1 VVEGLTRRTVSP
13 TQKAPR
19 EAGRSISVAGV
30 INAGCYCRARG
41 LLGWSE
47 TELAISAG
55 LSLPTVKRYETG
67 GAKVSEDAAAKMVSA
82 LEAAGVIFVEEN
94 GHSPGV
100 RLRKGQP
107 EGNSAMTLIEFL
119 NAVSLYEK
127 TELWSKGIHVPGQA
141 LPRFGFTL
149 VGVDRTGFHL
159 MLDDGKM
166 LGSIQ
171 WREGGAHYDPP
182 LQHGRSSGPVD
193 PEHLNQWVSL
203 AYVRSLSAP

>member
-1 VVEGLTRRTVSP
+1 MTPVR
-13 TQKAPR
+13 
-19 EAGRSISVAGV
+19 
-30 INAGCYCRARG
+30 CRATLA
-41 LLGWSE
+41 LLDWSRD
-47 TELAISAG
+47 ELAAKS
-55 LSLPTVKRYETG
+55 
-67 GAKVSEDAAAKMVSA
+67 GAALRTIVDFERGARVPRDSTFHAIRTA

-94 GHSPGV
+94 GHGPGA

-107 EGNSAMTLIEFL
+107 EGNNAMTLIEFL

-127 TELWSKGIHVPGQA
+127 TELWSKGIRVPGQA